1 MNHEIDILLVE
12 DNMSDAEMIVR
23 ALKKNNIT
31 DKLVHLRDGSE
42 ALDFIFAEGP
52 YLDREA
58 KKMPKVIFLDLKMPK
73 VNGLQV
79 LQRVKSD
86 ERTRKIP
93 IVILTS
99 SNEDTDIRECY
110 NLGIN
115 SYIVKPVQFEEFTK
129 VISKLGLYWTSLNK
143 LP

>member
-58 KKMPKVIFLDLKMPK
+58 KKMPKVIVLDLKMPK